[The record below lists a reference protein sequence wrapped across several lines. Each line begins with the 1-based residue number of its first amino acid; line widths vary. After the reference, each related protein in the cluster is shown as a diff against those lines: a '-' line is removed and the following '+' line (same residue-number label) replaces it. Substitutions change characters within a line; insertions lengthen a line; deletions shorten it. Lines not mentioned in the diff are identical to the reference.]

1 MKRRDAFRKF
11 PLVIIG
17 LTSVCTVV
25 FSNTR
30 VSIFRVA
37 TFQNGN
43 IIVIK
48 GGITSV
54 LACVRT
60 CGDTCGY
67 VQYRADDACVLYSDA
82 DLVTKSAAVEGAIQ
96 GYRKVSGIHICFPIN
111 VCSEPD
117 RHTTWICHST
127 EKLVTHM
134 FY

>member
-1 MKRRDAFRKF
+1 MKMPDACRKV
-11 PLVIIG
+11 LMVIIG

-25 FSNTR
+25 FTITR

-54 LACVRT
+54 LACVRR

-67 VQYRADDACVLYSDA
+67 VQYRADDACVIYCDA
-82 DLVTKSAAVEGAIQ
+82 DLVIESAAVEGAIQ

-111 VCSEPD
+111 VFS
-117 RHTTWICHST
+117 
-127 EKLVTHM
+127 
-134 FY
+134 